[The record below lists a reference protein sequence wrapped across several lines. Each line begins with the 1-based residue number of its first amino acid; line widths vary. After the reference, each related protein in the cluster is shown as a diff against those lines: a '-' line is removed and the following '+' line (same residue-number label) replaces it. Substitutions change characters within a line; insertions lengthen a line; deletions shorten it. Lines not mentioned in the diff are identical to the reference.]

1 MPKKR
6 PTIVAVHS
14 EDKFGLD
21 PKPPSDHPMSMPRG
35 SRICLLAPP
44 GHGKTSIAKQIA
56 IHSSTA
62 KDPFRAVVIISGVG
76 EHTKEWDKVPT
87 HIKTDFSTADE
98 NWWAALSKQHKGGPL
113 LCVCDDL
120 NYADLDKKQRS
131 NAYKLVQFVATHLN
145 TTVILASHSWVQL
158 IPRLRRACNVVV
170 MWSPTQ
176 GGADQLTYIA
186 RSLGLPKPLLEEA
199 FAQCDPPKYEP
210 IVVYTDPPP
219 GRNTVMIGFDR
230 PFYQA

>member
-21 PKPPSDHPMSMPRG
+21 PKPPSDHPMSMSRG

-98 NWWAALSKQHKGGPL
+98 NWWAALSKQLPQHLTGINRAAGVDVGDEVQHRSVVWKQHLMGAARRHHRVDVAHVEPL
-113 LCVCDDL
+113 E
-120 NYADLDKKQRS
+120 
-131 NAYKLVQFVATHLN
+131 
-145 TTVILASHSWVQL
+145 I
-158 IPRLRRACNVVV
+158 
-170 MWSPTQ
+170 
-176 GGADQLTYIA
+176 
-186 RSLGLPKPLLEEA
+186 
-199 FAQCDPPKYEP
+199 
-210 IVVYTDPPP
+210 
-219 GRNTVMIGFDR
+219 
-230 PFYQA
+230 